1 MRKASTC
8 WKTCGKDVVR
18 RRCRGKGSL
27 QRRGVSSCVQWKV
40 NGTLPPALFSISMH
54 SSHWLADKVQRSTD
68 CFFFPEPPGG
78 VVPRGEGGRCQR
90 IGPVSR
96 PSGPKV
102 RGLRDRFCPLSLH
115 PLAARLGIP
124 TQVTQQRHL
133 TYAISNSTNTHL
145 PASSSSTALPCRLTK
160 AGRCTGTHLFVGY
173 LWVSRGLWALLDAA
187 TPPR

>member
-1 MRKASTC
+1 MTR
-8 WKTCGKDVVR
+8 GKDVVR
-18 RRCRGKGSL
+18 RRCRGEGSL

-40 NGTLPPALFSISMH
+40 NGTLPSAVFSISMH

-124 TQVTQQRHL
+124 MANRGRV
-133 TYAISNSTNTHL
+133 
-145 PASSSSTALPCRLTK
+145 SSSGELRATAALGIDKGLVHGSQAFSQVGPHQY
-160 AGRCTGTHLFVGY
+160 GGHL
-173 LWVSRGLWALLDAA
+173 L
-187 TPPR
+187 

>member
-1 MRKASTC
+1 MGRSGRRGRGRMRKASTC
-8 WKTCGKDVVR
+8 LMTRGKDVVR
-18 RRCRGKGSL
+18 RRCRGEGSL

-40 NGTLPPALFSISMH
+40 NGTLPPALFPISMH

-124 TQVTQQRHL
+124 TRFPPLKSLLPERKTLVAHG
-133 TYAISNSTNTHL
+133 AKIS
-145 PASSSSTALPCRLTK
+145 
-160 AGRCTGTHLFVGY
+160 GT
-173 LWVSRGLWALLDAA
+173 
-187 TPPR
+187 PM

>member
-8 WKTCGKDVVR
+8 LMTRGEDVVR

-40 NGTLPPALFSISMH
+40 NGTLPSALFSISMH

-124 TQVTQQRHL
+124 IV
-133 TYAISNSTNTHL
+133 I
-145 PASSSSTALPCRLTK
+145 RLFQGVQNWSHIVEVRT
-160 AGRCTGTHLFVGY
+160 R
-173 LWVSRGLWALLDAA
+173 S
-187 TPPR
+187 

>member
-78 VVPRGEGGRCQR
+78 VVPRGEGGALSAYRPGLPAL
-90 IGPVSR
+90 GPQGPG
-96 PSGPKV
+96 PSGPV
-102 RGLRDRFCPLSLH
+102 LPTVPTPPGSQAWHTNLSLPALASCGASEIA
-115 PLAARLGIP
+115 PLVTTGPQPGGLGG
-124 TQVTQQRHL
+124 VVYH
-133 TYAISNSTNTHL
+133 Y
-145 PASSSSTALPCRLTK
+145 
-160 AGRCTGTHLFVGY
+160 
-173 LWVSRGLWALLDAA
+173 
-187 TPPR
+187 

>member
-1 MRKASTC
+1 MLRHAAMAR
-8 WKTCGKDVVR
+8 GKDVVR

-40 NGTLPPALFSISMH
+40 NGTLPSAVFSISMH

-124 TQVTQQRHL
+124 MEHQACHGSAVDGKIVNRFCAPITSPSPGWL
-133 TYAISNSTNTHL
+133 
-145 PASSSSTALPCRLTK
+145 
-160 AGRCTGTHLFVGY
+160 
-173 LWVSRGLWALLDAA
+173 
-187 TPPR
+187 

>member
-1 MRKASTC
+1 MTR
-8 WKTCGKDVVR
+8 GKDVVR

-40 NGTLPPALFSISMH
+40 NGTLPTALFPISMH

-124 TQVTQQRHL
+124 T
-133 TYAISNSTNTHL
+133 Y
-145 PASSSSTALPCRLTK
+145 P
-160 AGRCTGTHLFVGY
+160 
-173 LWVSRGLWALLDAA
+173 LLHHPM
-187 TPPR
+187 PPRPLALVFVCLGSPSSVTVATDGD

>member
-8 WKTCGKDVVR
+8 WMTRGKDVVR

-40 NGTLPPALFSISMH
+40 NGTLPTALFPISMH

-90 IGPVSR
+90 IGTQ
-96 PSGPKV
+96 
-102 RGLRDRFCPLSLH
+102 GLRVSL
-115 PLAARLGIP
+115 
-124 TQVTQQRHL
+124 
-133 TYAISNSTNTHL
+133 
-145 PASSSSTALPCRLTK
+145 
-160 AGRCTGTHLFVGY
+160 
-173 LWVSRGLWALLDAA
+173 ALLFWQALFPGVRRQQPRQAIRAGA
-187 TPPR
+187 TYPQPRSPLNAGGSAVIMASLGGAVAYPQGY

>member
-27 QRRGVSSCVQWKV
+27 QRRGVNSCVQWKV
-40 NGTLPPALFSISMH
+40 NGTLPSALFSISMH

-124 TQVTQQRHL
+124 KPDSTTQLSSSHRCSAPQRHFL
-133 TYAISNSTNTHL
+133 
-145 PASSSSTALPCRLTK
+145 R
-160 AGRCTGTHLFVGY
+160 RTG
-173 LWVSRGLWALLDAA
+173 
-187 TPPR
+187 PPVILRPQKC